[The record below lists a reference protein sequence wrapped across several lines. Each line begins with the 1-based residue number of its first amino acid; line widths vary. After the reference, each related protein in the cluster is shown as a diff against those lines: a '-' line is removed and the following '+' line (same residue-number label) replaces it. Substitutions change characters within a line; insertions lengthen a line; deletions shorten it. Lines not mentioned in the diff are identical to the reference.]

1 MPRFIPGT
9 GGLKEFADSWNWF
22 LALGILIIILG
33 SLAGGS
39 SLMSSSFSLVLLGWL
54 LICAA
59 ILVGLLYVRVGFKVQ
74 MGRAFPASSL
84 VVGLML
90 VAAPGARDLTK
101 IILITIFFLST
112 GIFRLIAS
120 LAMRFPQWGW
130 VLFNGVVTVVLGI
143 MIWRQGPASGFR
155 HIGFFIGIDFILSG
169 WAWVMLSVAARRLL
183 GTVSLDEPLI
193 VNDLIQGK

>member
-9 GGLKEFADSWNWF
+9 GGLKEFADSWAWF
-22 LALGILIIILG
+22 LSLGVFIIILG
-33 SLAGGS
+33 ALATGS
-39 SLMSSSFSLVLLGWL
+39 SLTSTFFSLIFLGWL
-54 LICAA
+54 LIITA

-90 VAAPGARDLTK
+90 VADPGARALTK
-101 IILITIFFLST
+101 ILLVTIFFLTT

-155 HIGFFIGIDFILSG
+155 HIGLFIGIDFILSG
-169 WAWVMLSVAARRLL
+169 WAWVMLSLAARRLL
-183 GTVSLDEPLI
+183 GTVSLDGPLI
-193 VNDLIQGK
+193 INDLIKGK

>member
-9 GGLKEFADSWNWF
+9 GGLKEFADSWSWF
-22 LALGILIIILG
+22 LALGIFIIIFG
-33 SLAGGS
+33 ALAVGS
-39 SLMSSSFSLVLLGWL
+39 SLTSTFFSLIFLGWL
-54 LICAA
+54 LIIAA

-90 VAAPGARDLTK
+90 VADPGARALTK
-101 IILITIFFLST
+101 TVIVTIFFLTT